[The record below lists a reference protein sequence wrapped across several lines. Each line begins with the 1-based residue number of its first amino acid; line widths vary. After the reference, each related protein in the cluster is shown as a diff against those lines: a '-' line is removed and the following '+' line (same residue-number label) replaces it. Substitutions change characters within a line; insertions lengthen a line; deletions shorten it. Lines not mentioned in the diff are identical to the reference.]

1 MVKVSRQRRDL
12 DETLTAQP
20 GYALVGVVRVP
31 EAQVSPMRAIWRRVA
46 VALLALVIA
55 VVTVYLGR
63 AGYTDVRGVPLSFID
78 CVYFATISLTT
89 VGYGDLTPYS
99 EFARLTNV
107 VIITPLR
114 ILFLVVL
121 VGTTLQVLTER
132 SRQAWK
138 IQRWRSRVRNHTVV
152 VGYGT
157 KGKTAV
163 AAMCGDEAASKDIV
177 VVDTE
182 QAALDHAVAAD
193 LVTVHGDAT
202 RSDVLR
208 LASAQHASAIIV
220 ATGRD
225 DTATLVTL
233 TAREVAPQA
242 KIVASIREAEN
253 QHLLKQSGADSVV
266 VSSETAGR
274 LLGMATTMPS
284 VVEMIDDLLTPTH
297 GIAIAEREVEQ
308 TELGGSPRHLSDVV
322 LGVVRDGR
330 LLRVDS
336 PEADAIEAGDRL
348 LYVRNTKK

>member
-1 MVKVSRQRRDL
+1 VVKVRRRRSDL

-20 GYALVGVVRVP
+20 GYELVGVVRVP
-31 EAQVSPMRAIWRRVA
+31 EARIGPVRAIWRRVA
-46 VALLALVIA
+46 IALLALVVA
-55 VVTVYLGR
+55 VITVYLGR
-63 AGYTDVRGVPLSFID
+63 AGYTDIRGVPLSFLD

-89 VGYGDLTPYS
+89 VGYGDLTPYT

-107 VIITPLR
+107 VVLTPLR

-132 SRQAWK
+132 SRQGWK
-138 IQRWRSRVRNHTVV
+138 IQRWRSTVRNHTVV

-157 KGKTAV
+157 KGKSAV
-163 AAMCGDEAASKDIV
+163 AAILDDDAATKDIV
-177 VVDTE
+177 VVDTD
-182 QAALDHAVAAD
+182 QAALDHATASG

-208 LASAQHASAIIV
+208 LASAQHASAVIV
-220 ATGRD
+220 AAGRD

-233 TAREVAPQA
+233 TAREVAPRA

-266 VSSETAGR
+266 VGSETAGR
-274 LLGMATTMPS
+274 LLGVATTSPS
-284 VVEMIDDLLTPTH
+284 VVEMVDDLLSPAH
-297 GIAIAEREVEQ
+297 GFAIAERDVEQ
-308 TELGGSPRHLSDVV
+308 AELGGSPRHLPEIV

-330 LLRVDS
+330 LLRVDA
-336 PEADAIEAGDRL
+336 PEVDAIEVGDRL
-348 LYVRNTKK
+348 LYVRNTGK